1 MVFFATRRS
10 RRARARRRFGRLFA
24 PRDDG
29 GDDAARRRRRRA
41 TRRDAKSRRSTLDAR
56 GRASRRVDAFG
67 ARSAARIG
75 VRWAPPPIDDRA
87 GATRIRGN
95 ARRAATRD
103 RRRSST
109 MERGTGSDATA
120 RAAEART
127 RARDDDARADAR
139 GDANANANANANA
152 ARPPYAAMTVYPAVY
167 GAYDAMRA
175 MSPMTYDAYAGAARA
190 VAVPGDSF
198 SRQIQERAYASAFT
212 FTRQWN
218 YLQHAAAAQ
227 HAAFASGSRGGGTMM
242 DLLAATGSAAAE
254 RDIGVERE
262 VELSKRQRLVWT
274 PQLHAQFIAAVQKL
288 GVKTA
293 VPKAIMKIMNVKGLT
308 RENVA
313 SHLQKYRLTLKRAQ
327 DSSESTRASGDAT
340 DAKRSDVRAGRK
352 RKDREEK
359 GKTNSGSGQG
369 SGQGSDGGSAEHSAS
384 ENLENRAKRI
394 SSSEEEETR
403 QITLAVDHNDE

>member
-1 MVFFATRRS
+1 
-10 RRARARRRFGRLFA
+10 
-24 PRDDG
+24 
-29 GDDAARRRRRRA
+29 
-41 TRRDAKSRRSTLDAR
+41 
-56 GRASRRVDAFG
+56 
-67 ARSAARIG
+67 
-75 VRWAPPPIDDRA
+75 
-87 GATRIRGN
+87 
-95 ARRAATRD
+95 
-103 RRRSST
+103 
-109 MERGTGSDATA
+109 ME
-120 RAAEART
+120 RAAEAT
-127 RARDDDARADAR
+127 ARARDDDARAA
-139 GDANANANANANA
+139 GDANANANANA
-152 ARPPYAAMTVYPAVY
+152 ARAYPAMTVYPAVY

-190 VAVPGDSF
+190 VAAPGDSF

-242 DLLAATGSAAAE
+242 DLLAATGSAE
-254 RDIGVERE
+254 RDVGVERAA
-262 VELSKRQRLVWT
+262 ELSKRQRLVWT
-274 PQLHAQFIAAVQKL
+274 PQLHAQFVEAVQKL

-293 VPKAIMKIMNVKGLT
+293 VPKAIMKIMDVKGLT

-352 RKDREEK
+352 RKNRNDK
-359 GKTNSGSGQG
+359 GKTNSGSGQA

-384 ENLENRAKRI
+384 ANLENRAKRI

>member
-1 MVFFATRRS
+1 MDKKHDSPIST
-10 RRARARRRFGRLFA
+10 RARRRFGRLFA

-41 TRRDAKSRRSTLDAR
+41 TRRDAKSQESTLDAR

-67 ARSAARIG
+67 ARRAARIG

-87 GATRIRGN
+87 GATRIRGR
-95 ARRAATRD
+95 ARRAATSD

-109 MERGTGSDATA
+109 MGRGTGSDATA

-139 GDANANANANANA
+139 GDANANANANA

>member
-1 MVFFATRRS
+1 MGRKTR
-10 RRARARRRFGRLFA
+10 
-24 PRDDG
+24 
-29 GDDAARRRRRRA
+29 
-41 TRRDAKSRRSTLDAR
+41 
-56 GRASRRVDAFG
+56 
-67 ARSAARIG
+67 
-75 VRWAPPPIDDRA
+75 
-87 GATRIRGN
+87 
-95 ARRAATRD
+95 
-103 RRRSST
+103 
-109 MERGTGSDATA
+109 SDATA

-139 GDANANANANANA
+139 GDANANANANADA

-352 RKDREEK
+352 RKNRNDK
-359 GKTNSGSGQG
+359 GKTNSGSGQA

>member
-1 MVFFATRRS
+1 M
-10 RRARARRRFGRLFA
+10 G
-24 PRDDG
+24 
-29 GDDAARRRRRRA
+29 
-41 TRRDAKSRRSTLDAR
+41 
-56 GRASRRVDAFG
+56 
-67 ARSAARIG
+67 
-75 VRWAPPPIDDRA
+75 
-87 GATRIRGN
+87 
-95 ARRAATRD
+95 
-103 RRRSST
+103 
-109 MERGTGSDATA
+109 RGTGSDATA